1 MGMFSRYSEFIDF
14 ARGPQHWR
22 YTSDDRPVIFGSQT
36 FDTAPFKRGR
46 ITESF
51 DASRGTLDIDV
62 PLSLPILDLYRGTS
76 PMSDIQVILYRK
88 RKSTGTVTIR
98 WIGIIGSVE
107 FKTSIATVHGLP
119 PASRLSGNGL
129 NRRWAKQCDLLTYG
143 AGLGQCNKDPNV
155 MRMDAT
161 LAFVSGATVRSL
173 DFASKPDGWFSGGWI
188 QWAEGTAIERRFV
201 TEHIGD
207 TLTLLTPA
215 LAAVGRAVVAFP
227 GDDQTL
233 QTCHEKFDNSD
244 NYGGEPWIPEKNPFG
259 NDPIY

>member
-22 YTSDDRPVIFGSQT
+22 YTSDDRPLIFASQT
-36 FDTAPFKRGR
+36 YDNAPFKRGR

-62 PLSLPILDLYRGTS
+62 PLTLPILDIYRGTS
-76 PMSDIQVILYRK
+76 PMANIQVILYRR
-88 RKSTGTVTIR
+88 RKSTGAVTIR
-98 WIGIIGSVE
+98 WIGIIGSIE
-107 FKTSIATVHGLP
+107 FKASIATIHGLP

-129 NRRWAKQCDLLTYG
+129 NKRWAKQCDLRTYST
-143 AGLGQCNKDPNV
+143 GLGMCNKDPNV

-161 LAFVSGATVRSL
+161 LREVSGSTVKA
-173 DFASKPDGWFSGGWI
+173 DAFASKPSDWFAGGWI
-188 QWAEGTAIERRFV
+188 EWADGTAIERRFV
-201 TEHIGD
+201 IEHVGD

-215 LAAVGRAVVAFP
+215 QTFPGRVVAAFP

-233 QTCHEKFDNSD
+233 QTCDEKFNNSD

-259 NDPIY
+259 SDPIY